1 MKKILV
7 FYALIV
13 FSFAYSQCYIQG
25 NDTMKIAESATFSVM
40 NATADCADCYSWE
53 IIGANATFEGDIKQ
67 STVKI
72 LPNKGGNIILTAT
85 LKSTNGDKQ
94 CSRNI
99 QIMNNV
105 KLDPNEISA
114 NCNISWINYKE
125 RKSTDDEVVFEST
138 DKNEKYQFSWTVTYN
153 NGDVKTSN
161 SATPNF
167 KFSKENG
174 ISKVV
179 TKITTVKCTRTFTKN
194 YEKNFWSYF

>member
-13 FSFAYSQCYIQG
+13 FSFAFSQCYIQG
-25 NDTMKIAESATFSVM
+25 NDTMKVSEISTYSLM
-40 NATADCADCYSWE
+40 NAKSECADCYSWE
-53 IIGANATFEGDIKQ
+53 VIGENAKLEGETKQ
-67 STVKI
+67 SSVKI
-72 LPNKGGNIILTAT
+72 LPTKGGNFILTAS
-85 LKSTNGDKQ
+85 LKSANATKQ
-94 CSRNI
+94 CSKSIQVLNNI
-99 QIMNNV
+99 A
-105 KLDPNEISA
+105 LDPNAISA
-114 NCNISWINYKE
+114 NCDIKWTDYKE
-125 RKSTDDEVVFEST
+125 RKTADDEVVFESA

-174 ISKVV
+174 IIKVV